1 MEAAMAAL
9 QSEVGSLRAE
19 QQSMTAK
26 LVAYKQ
32 QQAGL
37 QAALTKTV
45 KEELDSVAG
54 GLRDLYAKTAEAV
67 TGLEK
72 RMLNVEREKSN
83 KEQKTLMNT
92 KDMKPSVLNKDDEW
106 RRWKSDIEDYAE
118 EVFQGMKDMLD
129 KAKGAENEISEVW
142 FDAAQEQWWNK
153 AEMLYRFLKRYTGTE
168 ARRIVLGVSDDN
180 GWEAWR
186 KLNQQYEPGTVT
198 REAQV
203 LAKYTNMVNF
213 KAKNLNETKALMIE
227 FERAKRVE

>member
-19 QQSMTAK
+19 QQNMTAK
-26 LVAYKQ
+26 LVAYEQ

-129 KAKGAENEISEVW
+129 KAKGAENEISEAW

-186 KLNQQYEPGTVT
+186 KLNH
-198 REAQV
+198 
-203 LAKYTNMVNF
+203 
-213 KAKNLNETKALMIE
+213 
-227 FERAKRVE
+227 